1 MNPNSTTAGN
11 RRKAKKSTPFPSTR
25 WLRSTSPSRRVCPPP
40 FASAI
45 GDGGLFV
52 EELSQFEALRIS
64 PESPNPRSSPHNVKQ
79 QCWEKAEKIKGRDP
93 DRWRRDSLG
102 NTVFRKLAGCP
113 GCLCHDYDHIVP
125 YSKICYAG
133 WKKHLRKLPSFAGK
147 FLLITPNI
155 AYLENEHIV
164 TNQQL
169 STDPRETGLRSPKTS
184 LFREVPLAGSKV
196 AKWTFLSC
204 RPMVMFVV
212 AKIPGDVRFND
223 EIRMLLRNFSYRWG
237 N

>member
-11 RRKAKKSTPFPSTR
+11 RRKIKKSTPFPSTR
-25 WLRSTSPSRRVCPPP
+25 RLRSTSPSRRVSPPP
-40 FASAI
+40 SAAAI
-45 GDGGLFV
+45 GDGDLFV
-52 EELSQFEALRIS
+52 EELAQFEALRIS
-64 PESPNPRSSPHNVKQ
+64 PESPNPRSFPHNVKQ

-102 NTVFRKLAGCP
+102 NILFRKLAGCP

-125 YSKICYAG
+125 YSKVVLG
-133 WKKHLRKLPSFAGK
+133 WEKHLRKLPSFAGK
-147 FLLITPNI
+147 LLLITANI
-155 AYLENEHIV
+155 AYLEMN
-164 TNQQL
+164 TMQL
-169 STDPRETGLRSPKTS
+169 STDPRETGLRSPKMS
-184 LFREVPLAGSKV
+184 LFRGVLLAGSQV

-223 EIRMLLRNFSYRWG
+223 EIRMLLRNFSYRWR

>member
-125 YSKICYAG
+125 YSKG
-133 WKKHLRKLPSFAGK
+133 GK
-147 FLLITPNI
+147 ST
-155 AYLENEHIV
+155 LENCQV
-164 TNQQL
+164 LQATVN
-169 STDPRETGLRSPKTS
+169 RSKGNRT
-184 LFREVPLAGSKV
+184 EISKNELIQRS
-196 AKWTFLSC
+196 ATC
-204 RPMVMFVV
+204 RV
-212 AKIPGDVRFND
+212 
-223 EIRMLLRNFSYRWG
+223 
-237 N
+237 